1 MTKTFSRW
9 DSKAGVSALQ
19 EKRRE
24 LRLGTDRGFEVHGKG
39 DNPTP
44 EFQKCKNEKVIPS
57 HTGAL
62 ITLGKNRGN
71 SGTGGSCMSGYGGR
85 GDTHAAEIDLRAGLG
100 GWQAQSHGSGRLIA
114 DKSDLDAAWLTVTQ
128 KTDEEHRFPDGR
140 NGKSKTRSAVVM
152 SADGVRM
159 RAREGV
165 KIWAGSDEINSQ
177 GSKVTRKAYGIDLI
191 AGDGEDMQPIP
202 KGKNL
207 QAALQGL
214 SNEIDG
220 LRGIVDGF
228 VTSQMAFNGAVAM
241 HTHTTMFFAIPV
253 TPSPSLQ
260 IAGPANLVEC
270 ALKVKVP
277 CLMQKVGLVL
287 YNLKFLNA
295 IGDGYINSLNN
306 HTN

>member
-1 MTKTFSRW
+1 
-9 DSKAGVSALQ
+9 
-19 EKRRE
+19 
-24 LRLGTDRGFEVHGKG
+24 
-39 DNPTP
+39 
-44 EFQKCKNEKVIPS
+44 
-57 HTGAL
+57 
-62 ITLGKNRGN
+62 
-71 SGTGGSCMSGYGGR
+71 
-85 GDTHAAEIDLRAGLG
+85 
-100 GWQAQSHGSGRLIA
+100 
-114 DKSDLDAAWLTVTQ
+114 
-128 KTDEEHRFPDGR
+128 
-140 NGKSKTRSAVVM
+140 
-152 SADGVRM
+152 
-159 RAREGV
+159 
-165 KIWAGSDEINSQ
+165 
-177 GSKVTRKAYGIDLI
+177 
-191 AGDGEDMQPIP
+191 QPIP

-241 HTHTTMFFAIPV
+241 HTHVTAFFAIPV